1 MSATTDRERAWGRP
15 APWLAGAGVVLIV
28 FAMVIEL
35 AGLWG
40 VPRGSEDGPFFATM
54 IVLATLAWGGAGALI
69 GTRRP
74 ENAISL
80 VLAGEAFLLGVV
92 SFSETYSRSD
102 LPFTSVA
109 SSFFNDVTL
118 IPLLLA
124 VPLLLLLFPTGRPP
138 SPRWRWVGWLLAA
151 SAACGILGLLV
162 RGPDGTPTPVRAEVL
177 LNASGFAGFAGT
189 ALAIA
194 SVVVRFRRSRGE
206 ERAQMRWL
214 VSIAVLGAVSFVL
227 LLVTE
232 GILGEASA
240 PSAVLGPMVL
250 AILTVGLPASIGI
263 SILRYRLYE
272 LDVVIR
278 KTVVFVI
285 LAALIMAV
293 ALGMLLFLSTLTF
306 AVPEEAETA
315 AVAGATFVVGL
326 VAWPLWRLA
335 RRISDRIVFG
345 GRSSPYEVLTQFAER
360 VGETYSSEDVLPR
373 MAEVL
378 GRATGAEVARV
389 WLRVGDEL
397 RPEASWPTEAP
408 VAGSTPVEPGTIV
421 SETSFS
427 AEVRHRGELL
437 GALDVVTPAN
447 DPMNPSKERL
457 VRDLAAQAGPLLHNV
472 LLVEDLRESRRRI
485 VSAQDE
491 RAKKLERD
499 LHDGA
504 QQQLVALGVKMRLL
518 DGLLEKDPAKGH
530 ELVAQLQAETVD
542 ALDSLRDLARGI
554 YPPLLAEQGLPAAL
568 EAQARRA
575 AVPTVLETD
584 RIGRYP
590 QDVESAV
597 YFCTLE
603 ALNNVAK
610 YAEATS
616 TTITP
621 RAGERTPE
629 LHGARRRE
637 GLRPGFLRRGHR
649 PAGHGRPPGRA
660 RWRAP
665 RREHA
670 GRRDGHHGNRTGA
683 DRDAAMK
690 HRRLPWVIWG
700 VAVVMLPIALYL
712 TVRNGSFTADWLFIS
727 LAVVMMI
734 GYVTIGA
741 LVASRVP
748 GEPRRMAPDD
758 DGRRPSCRRPSSR
771 STRPSPCPPIRGAS
785 RSARSPCGS

>member
-1 MSATTDRERAWGRP
+1 MSDATERGRAWGRA

-28 FAMVIEL
+28 FAVVIEQ

-40 VPRGSEDGPFFATM
+40 VPGGSEDGPFFATM

-69 GTRRP
+69 GARRP

-92 SFSETYSRSD
+92 AFSETYSRSD

-109 SSFFNDVTL
+109 SSFFMDVTL

-162 RGPDGTPTPVRAEVL
+162 RGPDGAPTPVPAQVL
-177 LNASGFAGFAGT
+177 LTASGFAGFAGA
-189 ALAIA
+189 ALAIV

-214 VSIAVLGAVSFVL
+214 ASIAVLGAVLFVL

-232 GILGEASA
+232 GTLGEESA
-240 PSAVLGPMVL
+240 PAAVLGSLVL
-250 AILTVGLPASIGI
+250 AILTVGLPAAIGI

-285 LAALIMAV
+285 LAMLIMAIS
-293 ALGMLLFLSTLTF
+293 LGILLFLSTLTF
-306 AVPEEAETA
+306 AVPEESERA
-315 AVAGATFVVGL
+315 AIATATFVIGL
-326 VAWPLWRLA
+326 LAWPLWKLA
-335 RRISDRIVFG
+335 RRIADRVVFG
-345 GRSSPYEVLTQFAER
+345 GRSSPYEILTQFAER
-360 VGETYSSEDVLPR
+360 VGETYSSDDVLPR
-373 MAEVL
+373 MAEIL

-397 RPEASWPTEAP
+397 RPEAAWPTDAP
-408 VAGSTPVEPGTIV
+408 AAGSTPVEPETIDP
-421 SETSFS
+421 ETSFS

-437 GALDVVTPAN
+437 GALGVAMPAN

-457 VRDLAAQAGPLLHNV
+457 VRDLAAQAGPMLHNV

-485 VSAQDE
+485 VFAQDE

-530 ELVAQLQAETVD
+530 DLVAQLQAETVD

-554 YPPLLAEQGLPAAL
+554 YPPLLAERGLPAAL

-575 AVPTVLETD
+575 AVPTVIESD
-584 RIGRYP
+584 AIGRYP

-597 YFCTLE
+597 YFCALE

-610 YAEATS
+610 YAEAAT
-616 TTITP
+616 TTITLSQENGRLTFTVRDDGKGFEP
-621 RAGERTPE
+621 DASERGTGLQGMADRLDALGGELRVE
-629 LHGARRRE
+629 S
-637 GLRPGFLRRGHR
+637 RPGRGTTVTGTV
-649 PAGHGRPPGRA
+649 PA
-660 RWRAP
+660 
-665 RREHA
+665 
-670 GRRDGHHGNRTGA
+670 RTG
-683 DRDAAMK
+683 
-690 HRRLPWVIWG
+690 
-700 VAVVMLPIALYL
+700 
-712 TVRNGSFTADWLFIS
+712 
-727 LAVVMMI
+727 
-734 GYVTIGA
+734 
-741 LVASRVP
+741 
-748 GEPRRMAPDD
+748 PRP
-758 DGRRPSCRRPSSR
+758 
-771 STRPSPCPPIRGAS
+771 
-785 RSARSPCGS
+785 